1 MQAREEPAGQDPER
15 PRVRILVL
23 EDDASYAA
31 LVGRHLAGAPWVTP
45 VVEVAG
51 TLDDALARLAG
62 PGVDLV
68 IADLNVPDSQGAGTI
83 AALAAACQQPI
94 IAITADDDPKLRAQ
108 AMRAGAYEFLPKR
121 TLDAASLGSHVRL
134 AAMQAQALRSLK
146 ASEARF
152 RGLTAV
158 SSDWYWELDEELR
171 FVADAEEPQ
180 FAGQRSSRR
189 KGRTPWEVYPADLTA
204 QAWRAHRATLEAHEP
219 FHDLEYER
227 REEDGTRR
235 WVSVSGHPVFDAGGA
250 FRGYRGVGRDIT
262 ERKKA
267 ERRLA
272 LEHRIA
278 RALAESRPAP
288 ETLLEIMV
296 AICEAESWDCG
307 RYYTVDERLGK
318 LRLDLAW
325 ATSDAMRRFNAESE
339 GVTIAR
345 GEGLAGAVWAE
356 GEALWVPDVARD
368 GRTANR
374 AIAERAGVHGAF
386 LFPVASEGRV
396 LGVLSFSSA
405 FVREP
410 EERLQQTT
418 RVIGSQVGRFL
429 RHKEAES
436 ALRAK
441 DAQLRLIMDSVPAT
455 LAYCDAQERFLYTNR
470 AHAQMYGYPPGS
482 ATGRTVR
489 EVMGERA
496 YAAGDENRRRVLQGE
511 TVTYELTYQD
521 AAGQERIRSIHQV
534 PELDE
539 AGRVTGYF
547 SLGTDITEHK
557 RAEERVRYL
566 AHHDVLTGLPNR
578 LLFQDRVGQAITQA
592 QRTRS
597 KVAVLFIDLDHFKHI
612 NDSLGHPVGDRL
624 LQDVA
629 GRLQRCVREGDSV
642 CRLGGDEFVISLP
655 GLADSQAAA
664 LVAAKVLEALDR
676 AFEIEGREL
685 HVGGSIGISVAPEDG
700 LDAAALMRA
709 ADTAMYHAKE
719 RGRGSYHFYTEAL
732 NAAAQQRLE
741 LASQL
746 RLALSR
752 GEFVLHYQPQVDL
765 GSGRIFAVEAL
776 LRWQRPGEA
785 PMSCAGFI
793 SVAEETGLIL
803 PIGDW
808 VLREACAQLKRW
820 RTAGAPD
827 LMMAVNLS
835 ARQFYQASFA
845 EAAAQALAAAQLP
858 ASALEL
864 EITESVL
871 LLPNAENLATLQR
884 LSAMGVR
891 LTVDDFGTGYSS
903 LAYLQRFP
911 LHGLKI
917 DRGFVAGIG
926 RDTSHTAIVTAIIAM
941 AQSLRLSVVAE
952 GVEEEGQVAFLRER
966 GCRFA
971 QGFYFGRPMEADA
984 LAARLGLK

>member
-1 MQAREEPAGQDPER
+1 
-15 PRVRILVL
+15 
-23 EDDASYAA
+23 
-31 LVGRHLAGAPWVTP
+31 
-45 VVEVAG
+45 
-51 TLDDALARLAG
+51 
-62 PGVDLV
+62 
-68 IADLNVPDSQGAGTI
+68 
-83 AALAAACQQPI
+83 
-94 IAITADDDPKLRAQ
+94 
-108 AMRAGAYEFLPKR
+108 
-121 TLDAASLGSHVRL
+121 
-134 AAMQAQALRSLK
+134 
-146 ASEARF
+146 
-152 RGLTAV
+152 
-158 SSDWYWELDEELR
+158 
-171 FVADAEEPQ
+171 
-180 FAGQRSSRR
+180 
-189 KGRTPWEVYPADLTA
+189 
-204 QAWRAHRATLEAHEP
+204 
-219 FHDLEYER
+219 
-227 REEDGTRR
+227 
-235 WVSVSGHPVFDAGGA
+235 
-250 FRGYRGVGRDIT
+250 
-262 ERKKA
+262 
-267 ERRLA
+267 
-272 LEHRIA
+272 
-278 RALAESRPAP
+278 
-288 ETLLEIMV
+288 
-296 AICEAESWDCG
+296 
-307 RYYTVDERLGK
+307 
-318 LRLDLAW
+318 
-325 ATSDAMRRFNAESE
+325 
-339 GVTIAR
+339 
-345 GEGLAGAVWAE
+345 
-356 GEALWVPDVARD
+356 
-368 GRTANR
+368 
-374 AIAERAGVHGAF
+374 
-386 LFPVASEGRV
+386 
-396 LGVLSFSSA
+396 
-405 FVREP
+405 
-410 EERLQQTT
+410 
-418 RVIGSQVGRFL
+418 
-429 RHKEAES
+429 
-436 ALRAK
+436 
-441 DAQLRLIMDSVPAT
+441 
-455 LAYCDAQERFLYTNR
+455 
-470 AHAQMYGYPPGS
+470 
-482 ATGRTVR
+482 
-489 EVMGERA
+489 
-496 YAAGDENRRRVLQGE
+496 
-511 TVTYELTYQD
+511 
-521 AAGQERIRSIHQV
+521 
-534 PELDE
+534 
-539 AGRVTGYF
+539 
-547 SLGTDITEHK
+547 
-557 RAEERVRYL
+557 
-566 AHHDVLTGLPNR
+566 
-578 LLFQDRVGQAITQA
+578 
-592 QRTRS
+592 
-597 KVAVLFIDLDHFKHI
+597 
-612 NDSLGHPVGDRL
+612 
-624 LQDVA
+624 
-629 GRLQRCVREGDSV
+629 
-642 CRLGGDEFVISLP
+642 VISLP